1 MIRGDNLKSY
11 HPEKN
16 DHSEKYCKFAVLVK
30 EHVEHYDYDPYFYRY
45 LLKTLDG
52 SIYIGDLFNQSNS
65 DCNDI
70 YKHLDQVSECILSC
84 ISSETKYAIIPLGKI
99 VMEFKEMYLDKL
111 DQSCIAQSVLYMIRA
126 LLVKLKQSDSDVCI
140 IFVNDIYKYHNNIHN
155 NDTLPLSYLK
165 PTETIPGLGKIF
177 IYYAQEMYRF
187 DFLHATKTF
196 LCTCVKSRKYKFGQT
211 FCVDIGLP
219 IEQEEIE

>member
-1 MIRGDNLKSY
+1 MIKGDDIKKLSSRKS
-11 HPEKN
+11 
-16 DHSEKYCKFAVLVK
+16 DHSEKYCNFVVLIK
-30 EHVEHYDYDPYFYRY
+30 EHVDHYNCDLYFYKY

-52 SIYIGDLFNQSNS
+52 SIYIGDIFDQSNKG
-65 DCNDI
+65 CNDI
-70 YKHLDQVSECILSC
+70 NKHVDQASEYILSC
-84 ISSETKYAIIPLGKI
+84 ISSETKYAIIPLGKMI
-99 VMEFKEMYLDKL
+99 MEFKEMYLDKL
-111 DQSCIAQSVLYMIRA
+111 DQSCITQSVLYMIRT
-126 LLVKLKQSDSDVCI
+126 LLVKLKQNDSDVCI
-140 IFVNDIYKYHNNIHN
+140 VFVNDIYKYHNNIHN

-211 FCVDIGLP
+211 FRVDIGLP